1 MRAIGYF
8 VLDQDSES
16 STGKFEEEFQDYC
29 RAHRHQAGRCYFEQ
43 TNGSGSNRNGR
54 NGLEFDRMRQDML
67 ESKEISIVLVPD
79 ARHLGPDLESVARAM
94 VEFEAMGA
102 KVACMQKELPDPLQ
116 NALQTV
122 GVKGVSLDRSAR
134 IRRAMEERAMQGKT
148 LGRPLFG
155 YRIGDGGSL
164 EPVPE
169 EGTVVEL
176 IYRLYTRDHL
186 GLRLIAQHLNE
197 RNIPTRTGKN
207 WNVVTIRN
215 ILKNPAYTGTYK
227 RFGITV
233 SGTHEAIIPRETFN
247 VAQEQTRS
255 RRPIGRVVNAEP
267 FDLSKLVYCGHC
279 GSRMMGATRRQSWNR
294 KDGGRMSRV
303 YRYYQCQSRNNQSVC
318 KYHTWRAARLEAA
331 VVSQLRF
338 ALKDRDQVGTDTEA
352 HERLR
357 ERVRDLRQSRLEN
370 AERKLN
376 LAQRRAAQGQI
387 GMSVIGEYLKDL
399 DKARAALEAPIEFD
413 KAQDQLAR
421 WDKLEPTER
430 RRFFEE
436 NVVRV
441 DVIDDTVTVTV

>member
-8 VLDQDSES
+8 VLDQESES
-16 STGKFEEEFQDYC
+16 STEKFEEDFQEYC
-29 RAHRHQAGRCYFEQ
+29 RTHRHQAVRCYFEE
-43 TNGSGSNRNGR
+43 TNGNGTHRNGSN
-54 NGLEFDRMRQDML
+54 GLQFDRMREDML
-67 ESKEISIVLVPD
+67 ESNEISIVLVPD

-94 VEFEAMGA
+94 VAFEAMGA
-102 KVACMQKELPDPLQ
+102 KVACMHKDLPDPLQ
-116 NALQTV
+116 NALQTL
-122 GVKGVSLDRSAR
+122 GVRGVSLDRSAR

-155 YRIGDGGSL
+155 YRIGEDGAL
-164 EPVPE
+164 VPVPE
-169 EGTVVEL
+169 EATVVEL
-176 IYRLYTRDHL
+176 IYRLYTRDRL

-233 SGTHEAIIPRETFN
+233 AGTHEAIIPRDVFN
-247 VAQEQTRS
+247 FAQEQTRQ

-267 FDLSKLVYCGHC
+267 FDLSRLVYCGHC
-279 GSRMMGATRRQSWNR
+279 GSRMMGATRRQSWHR

-318 KYHTWRAARLEAA
+318 KYHTWRASRLEAA
-331 VVSQLRF
+331 VVSQLRL
-338 ALKDRDQVGTDTEA
+338 ALKERDQNGTDTETHA
-352 HERLR
+352 QLR
-357 ERVRDLRQSRLEN
+357 ERVRGVRQTKMEN

-376 LAQRRAAQGQI
+376 LAQRRAAQGMI
-387 GMSVIGEYLKDL
+387 GMGVIGEYLKDL
-399 DKARAALEAPIEFD
+399 DRAREALEAPIEFD

-421 WDKLEPTER
+421 WEELEPEER

-441 DVIDDTVTVTV
+441 DVVDDTITVTV

>member
-8 VLDQDSES
+8 ALDQEPGSSSEQ
-16 STGKFEEEFQDYC
+16 FEEVFQAYC
-29 RAHRHQAGRCYFEQ
+29 RAHRHQAVRCYFEK
-43 TNGSGSNRNGR
+43 TNGDRSNGNRS
-54 NGLEFDRMRQDML
+54 NGLEFNRMRDDML
-67 ESKEISIVLVPD
+67 ESKEMSIVLIPD
-79 ARHLGPDLESVARAM
+79 ARHLGPDLEAVARAM
-94 VEFEAMGA
+94 VEFEAIGA
-102 KVACMQKELPDPLQ
+102 KVACMQRDLPDPLQ
-116 NALQTV
+116 NALQTL

-155 YRIGDGGSL
+155 YRIGENGTL

-169 EGTVVEL
+169 EATVVEL

-197 RNIPTRTGKN
+197 RTIPTRTGKN

-215 ILKNPAYTGTYK
+215 ILRNPSYTGTYK

-233 SGTHEAIIPRETFN
+233 SGTHEAIIPRDTFEA
-247 VAQEQTRS
+247 AQAQTRS
-255 RRPIGRVVNAEP
+255 RRPVGRVVNAKP
-267 FDLSKLVYCGHC
+267 FDLSRLVYCEYC
-279 GSRMMGATRRQSWNR
+279 GSKMMGATRRQSWRR

-318 KYHTWRAARLEAA
+318 KYHTWRASRLEAA
-331 VVSQLRF
+331 VLSQLRL
-338 ALKDRDQVGTDTEA
+338 ALKERDLEGTDTEA
-352 HERLR
+352 HEQQR
-357 ERVRDLRQSRLEN
+357 ERVRRLRQTRLDN
-370 AERKLN
+370 TERKLT

-387 GMSVIGEYLKDL
+387 GMGVIGEYLKDL
-399 DKARAALEAPIEFD
+399 DRARAAMEAPIEFD
-413 KAQDQLAR
+413 NVQEQLER
-421 WDKLEPTER
+421 WDELEPIER

-441 DVIDDTVTVTV
+441 DVVDETVKVTV